1 MDTDPP
7 WLARLRTLATAL
19 DESVP
24 VPGTG
29 FRIGIDP
36 LLGLL
41 PVVGDVAAG
50 ALSLVIVAV
59 AAWHGVRKRTLVRM
73 LGNIAAD
80 TLVGS
85 VPVVGDL
92 FDAYWKANV
101 RNVDLAAADLERRA

>member
-1 MDTDPP
+1 MDSDPP
-7 WLARLRTLATAL
+7 WLARIRTLATAL

-29 FRIGIDP
+29 FSVGIDP

-41 PVVGDVAAG
+41 PVVGDIAAG
-50 ALSLVIVAV
+50 ALSVLIVAV

-73 LGNIAAD
+73 LANIAVD
-80 TLVGS
+80 VLVGFI
-85 VPVVGDL
+85 PVVGDL

-101 RNVDLAAADLERRA
+101 RNVDLAAADLEQRD